1 MFGFIKKLVV
11 VAMIFFSFNASD
23 VNSLECVSMK
33 NRACKTRTKIIN
45 ISNNEPVFYHFSIY
59 FHGVI
64 K

>member
-1 MFGFIKKLVV
+1 MFGFIKKLLV

-45 ISNNEPVFYHFSIY
+45 ISNLVFTFME
-59 FHGVI
+59 
-64 K
+64 